1 MPLVLPMCF
10 ECGTFYHELCTL
22 RECRLLP
29 SKKISIISVSLASGR
44 TWWLLCHMLVV
55 CLVQQACEDYFNSCT
70 LIHAATLLFTEKKHF
85 LVVIYCFLFLIILQP
100 SHAQWPLKVWYRHR
114 VYTGVL
120 PVPWLWVS
128 VSITIYCLMNF
139 IFLNLTVF

>member
-10 ECGTFYHELCTL
+10 ECGAFYHELCTL
-22 RECRLLP
+22 RESRLLL
-29 SKKISIISVSLASGR
+29 SKKVSIISVSLVSGR

-55 CLVQQACEDYFNSCT
+55 CLVQQACQDYFNSCT
-70 LIHAATLLFTEKKHF
+70 LIHAATLLFTEKKTFPCSH
-85 LVVIYCFLFLIILQP
+85 LLLHALTILQP

-128 VSITIYCLMNF
+128 VSITICCLLNF